1 MEQGQRFRQR
11 EGLKERSAVVD
22 TVESS
27 IYRAQWTEGFSCINY
42 RRWELLPPSVGYKEA
57 PLISVYKLDSYRI
70 LKVVIQE
77 KSPE

>member
-42 RRWELLPPSVGYKEA
+42 RRWELSRPSVGSEEA
-57 PLISVYKLDSYRI
+57 SFKRNHHKN
-70 LKVVIQE
+70 LKVE
-77 KSPE
+77 KRDE